1 MQNPF
6 TIYPR
11 SVSASLNQVRVA
23 VLPAGITDENLIGKT
38 GYGLLSKQLLL
49 DRIRSRMGALQLPT
63 HLTDLFRGFDHCFV
77 HDEPFVRL
85 TAKQVAGQ
93 YGRCLATLLLTLK
106 EGQSANRAARPEW
119 GDEQWAYWYTI
130 NQVWL
135 GGGLMAGHFGQH
147 VLAEAQRLIKAAGY
161 HQYRLKL
168 TKQPAYLALIG
179 ATSTLRPDTETALVF
194 DFGQSQIKRAVALLV
209 HGKLQNL
216 HLLRSLPAACGPLL
230 MDGPDLARAKAH
242 MEHITLIFSLTWRQ
256 IQAAS
261 WQPQQ
266 VVAAMACN
274 LYQGHP
280 GPKEWGCYGR
290 LQELTPHLQN
300 HLAAQLEQITGRSHP
315 FHLIQDAKAAALA
328 HRGASH
334 AAVITLGSAIGI
346 GFPDDK
352 YSSKSFSVNR

>member
-6 TIYPR
+6 TRYPR
-11 SVSASLNQVRVA
+11 PVSASLNQVRVA

-38 GYGLLSKQLLL
+38 GYGLLSKQVLL
-49 DRIRSRMGALQLPT
+49 DRIQSRMAALQLPA
-63 HLTDLFRGFDHCFV
+63 HLTDPFRGFDHCFV

-106 EGQSANRAARPEW
+106 EGQPANRAARPEW
-119 GDEQWAYWYTI
+119 GDAQWAYWYTI

-135 GGGLMAGHFGQH
+135 GGGLMAGHFGRH
-147 VLAEAQRLIKAAGY
+147 VLAEAQRLFKAAGY
-161 HQYRLKL
+161 RKYRLNL
-168 TKQPAYLALIG
+168 TKHPAHMPLIG
-179 ATSTLRPDTETALVF
+179 TISTLLPETEIALLF
-194 DFGQSQIKRAVALLV
+194 DFGQSQIKRAVALLAN
-209 HGKLQNL
+209 GKLQKL
-216 HLLRSLPAACGPLL
+216 HLLRPLPAACGPLL
-230 MDGPDLARAKAH
+230 KPGRNLGRAKAH
-242 MEHITLIFSLTWRQ
+242 MEHITLVFSLTWHQ

-266 VVAAMACN
+266 IVAALACN

-280 GPKEWGCYGR
+280 GPEEWGCYGR
-290 LQELTPHLQN
+290 LQALTPNLQN
-300 HLAAQLEQITGRSHP
+300 HLAAQLEQITGRSLP

-328 HRGASH
+328 HRGARH

-346 GFPDDK
+346 GFPDDTIM
-352 YSSKSFSVNR
+352 